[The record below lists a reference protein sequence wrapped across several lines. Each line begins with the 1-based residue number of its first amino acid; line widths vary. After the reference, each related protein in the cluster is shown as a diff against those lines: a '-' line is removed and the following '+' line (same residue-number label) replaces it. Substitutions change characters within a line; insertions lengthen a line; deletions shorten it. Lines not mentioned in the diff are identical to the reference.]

1 MKNLIFVIMLVL
13 SSHTYA
19 QSASETTNIYLRVF
33 DMQGKKIGKGK
44 MLSMLK
50 TSLILSRNGEP
61 VEIPVSNIGSIK
73 TKRSGGNN
81 MLIGASVGAGAM
93 AIVGAATADPDAA
106 LFAYNAGEGAAI
118 GTLFG
123 GTVGAMVGGVT
134 TLFKKSKSYE
144 INGNQE
150 KWKAFSEIIIND

>member
-1 MKNLIFVIMLVL
+1 
-13 SSHTYA
+13 
-19 QSASETTNIYLRVF
+19 
-33 DMQGKKIGKGK
+33 
-44 MLSMLK
+44 
-50 TSLILSRNGEP
+50 
-61 VEIPVSNIGSIK
+61 
-73 TKRSGGNN
+73 

-93 AIVGAATADPDAA
+93 AILGAATADPDAA

-123 GTVGAMVGGVT
+123 GTVGGMVGGVT